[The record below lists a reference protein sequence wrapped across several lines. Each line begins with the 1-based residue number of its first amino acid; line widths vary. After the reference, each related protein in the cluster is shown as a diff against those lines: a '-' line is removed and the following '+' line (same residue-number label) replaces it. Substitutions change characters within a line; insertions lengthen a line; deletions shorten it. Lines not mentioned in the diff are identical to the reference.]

1 MLIVVVKERRSFPR
15 FLVVALLYID
25 VEGLLEIRII
35 LYDQVEYKISLRYRL
50 YLIASDASYLKT

>member
-1 MLIVVVKERRSFPR
+1 MLIVVVKERRSLAR

-35 LYDQVEYKISLRYRL
+35 LYDQVEDKNSLR
-50 YLIASDASYLKT
+50 

>member
-1 MLIVVVKERRSFPR
+1 MLIVVVKERRSFLR

-35 LYDQVEYKISLRYRL
+35 LYDQVEDKNSLR
-50 YLIASDASYLKT
+50 